1 MDYPEKQKKRVENF
15 LNNAFKDAKLIDP
28 SHKVFTL
35 PKEVSEKHLNHKFT
49 GYATYSQ
56 EVTKQRGKRL

>member
-1 MDYPEKQKKRVENF
+1 MDYDQKQKNRVEKF

-35 PKEVSEKHLNHKFT
+35 PKEVSEKHLAHKFT

-56 EVTKQRGKRL
+56 ELKKQRAKHD

>member
-1 MDYPEKQKKRVENF
+1 MDYDQRQKNRVEKF
-15 LNNAFKDAKLIDP
+15 LNDAFKDAELLNP

-35 PKEVSEKHLNHKFT
+35 PALSEKHLAHKFT

-56 EVTKQRGKRL
+56 ELKKQREAKHD